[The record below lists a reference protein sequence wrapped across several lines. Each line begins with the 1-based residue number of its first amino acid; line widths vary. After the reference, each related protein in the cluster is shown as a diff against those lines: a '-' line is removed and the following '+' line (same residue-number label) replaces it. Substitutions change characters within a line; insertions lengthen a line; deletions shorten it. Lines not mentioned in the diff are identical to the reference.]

1 MYGTKYSNTIHP
13 ELQLVLLLACPLL
26 PQGRELYAGF
36 YPSVGAFC
44 FDTIWTAASPSSW
57 WRNQATWQ
65 HFVSETR
72 RQHFLWIWKKSTDLP
87 RFCRVVIDIKHQNSF
102 SIFVSDI
109 LVCKFRCPDQ
119 SESSFETISE
129 FQSSVSSKE
138 AFCNKEPLYLPCSRL
153 MNMKCKAQGIHDTGH
168 FQRVASECPTS
179 HFDKLASQ
187 GSLLRFWVAWTVCSG
202 IEDNKHVDPRFA
214 EKRIRS
220 GLSWHGSVYSAC
232 PENGG
237 RHSWLILSG
246 RRPRVFW

>member
-1 MYGTKYSNTIHP
+1 MEGTLSLGALFVLGMVLSPQEDSLRLDELFWFLQSYRFHYHKKKRKKHNSILSPMYGTKYSNTIHP

-44 FDTIWTAASPSSW
+44 FGTIWTAASPSSW

-102 SIFVSDI
+102 CVFVSDI
-109 LVCKFRCPDQ
+109 LVCKFKCPDQ

-138 AFCNKEPLYLPCSRL
+138 AFCNKEPLYLPCSWL
-153 MNMKCKAQGIHDTGH
+153 MNMKCKAARNSRHWP
-168 FQRVASECPTS
+168 FPT
-179 HFDKLASQ
+179 
-187 GSLLRFWVAWTVCSG
+187 CS
-202 IEDNKHVDPRFA
+202 
-214 EKRIRS
+214 
-220 GLSWHGSVYSAC
+220 
-232 PENGG
+232 
-237 RHSWLILSG
+237 
-246 RRPRVFW
+246 